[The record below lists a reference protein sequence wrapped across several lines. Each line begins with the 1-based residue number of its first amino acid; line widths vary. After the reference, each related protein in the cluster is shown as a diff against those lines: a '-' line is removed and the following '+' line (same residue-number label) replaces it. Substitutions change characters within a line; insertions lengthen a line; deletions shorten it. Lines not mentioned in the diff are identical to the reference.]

1 MNILFLSGYNINPHD
16 GGIARI
22 THTLANLFGESGHKV
37 WYLGYRKVSED
48 DKDKQLYFPI
58 GKPEARVENLEFL
71 KTIVVQKQIDV
82 VVVQKNP
89 CKDYIRMLREC
100 KKQRNILIISCFHNL
115 ILTQIINYAYTIEYQ
130 LKKKKLSFVF
140 TLLKTKL
147 IRWLLVSVYIVNN
160 RGLYKYIV
168 DHSDYTVVLS
178 EGHKM
183 ELLKMIGRKSDS
195 SIKII
200 PNCCNEITTGQ
211 VIKED
216 ELIWVGSVDC
226 SVKRIDYMVN
236 IWSKIHNNHPS
247 WTLNVLGDGPS
258 LIEMK
263 ELVKSQNIGNIRFE
277 GRVIPDTYYD
287 RAKILCVT
295 SAHESFSLVTIEA
308 KMHGVVPVV
317 HDSFPIAKE
326 IVDNGI
332 DGVLVK
338 PFNINDFCEKL
349 DSLMSNER
357 LIAQYSNEAK
367 RSSQQY
373 SPERIFALW
382 NDLIRDCSG
391 KRQVVR

>member
-22 THTLANLFGESGHKV
+22 THTLANLFGERGHKV

-58 GKPEARVENLEFL
+58 GKPEAKVENLEYL
-71 KTIVVQKQIDV
+71 KTVIVQNQIDV

-89 CKDYIRMLREC
+89 CKDYIRMLYEC

-115 ILTQIINYAYTIEYQ
+115 IITQIKNYAYTIEYQ

-140 TLLKTKL
+140 ALLKTKIL
-147 IRWLLVSVYIVNN
+147 RRLLVSVYIFNN
-160 RGLYKYIV
+160 KGLYKYIV

-178 EGHKM
+178 EGHKR
-183 ELLKMIGRKSDS
+183 ELLKMVGRESDD
-195 SIKII
+195 SIRVI
-200 PNCCNEITTGQ
+200 PNCCNEIASSQTEKQ
-211 VIKED
+211 NEI
-216 ELIWVGSVDC
+216 IWVGNVDC
-226 SVKRIDYMVN
+226 SVKRIDYMVE
-236 IWSKIHNNHPS
+236 IWRIIHITHPN
-247 WTLNVLGDGPS
+247 WTLIVLGDGPS
-258 LIEMK
+258 LMEMK
-263 ELVKSQNIGNIRFE
+263 ERVKSQNIGNIKFE

-317 HDSFPIAKE
+317 QDSFPIAKE
-326 IVDNGI
+326 IVDNGV

-338 PFNINDFCEKL
+338 PFDINDFCEKL

-357 LIAQYSNEAK
+357 LIAQYSKEAK

-373 SPERIFALW
+373 SPEHIFALW
-382 NDLIRDCSG
+382 DDLISDYSG
-391 KRQVVR
+391 KKQVIK